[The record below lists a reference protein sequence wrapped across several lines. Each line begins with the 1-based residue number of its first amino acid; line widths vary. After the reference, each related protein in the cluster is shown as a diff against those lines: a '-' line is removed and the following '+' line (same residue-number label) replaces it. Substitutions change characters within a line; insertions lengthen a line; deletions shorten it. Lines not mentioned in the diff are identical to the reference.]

1 MKLQPDI
8 FNPNTFVKHIYMQSF
23 GQLPKVLL
31 YNKKTKLTYE
41 IIYLY

>member
-8 FNPNTFVKHIYMQSF
+8 FNPNTLLEHIYMQSF

-31 YNKKTKLTYE
+31 HNKKTKLIYE
-41 IIYLY
+41 KIYMY